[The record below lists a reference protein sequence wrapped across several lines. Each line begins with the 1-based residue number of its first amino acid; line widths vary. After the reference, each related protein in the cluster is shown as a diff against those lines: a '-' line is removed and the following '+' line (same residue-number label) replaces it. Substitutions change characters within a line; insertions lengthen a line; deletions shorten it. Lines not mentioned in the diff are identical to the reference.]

1 MFSDPRAASTDY
13 AALAARLTEA
23 LGLDRRPIAV
33 CLADRPPAAVAGP
46 ARPVAAGCV
55 FWQDA
60 ASGAIATGPADHA
73 HCAIGTFTHN
83 LHTDPAHETDRRD
96 ALRVFADLGYVRPE
110 DIPGIPVLAERP
122 RTIVYAPLATTPL
135 PPDVVL
141 LFVRADQT
149 LILAEA
155 SQSVDGGLAP
165 AMGRPACAVV
175 PHVRNTGRAA
185 LSLGCCGARA
195 YLDALGPEVA
205 LYALPGARLAAYTD
219 RIAELARANQVLTVF
234 HRLRRR
240 DVEAGRSPT
249 VRESLAAMGGG
260 PA

>member
-1 MFSDPRAASTDY
+1 MSSQPGTVPPDY
-13 AALAARLTEA
+13 PTLAARLTEA
-23 LGLDRRPIAV
+23 LGLTRGPVAV
-33 CLADRPPAAVAGP
+33 CLADRPPAGVGRP
-46 ARPVAAGCV
+46 SRPVAAGCV

-60 ASGAIATGPADHA
+60 TDGALATGPADHA

-83 LHTDPAHETDRRD
+83 LDTDPAHELDRRD

-195 YLDALGPEVA
+195 YLDALTPDVA
-205 LYALPGARLAAYTD
+205 LYALPGARLVAYTD
-219 RIAELARANQVLTVF
+219 RIAELARANQVLATF

-240 DVEAGRSPT
+240 QVEAGGSPT
-249 VRESLAAMGGG
+249 VRESLAAMEG
-260 PA
+260 

>member
-1 MFSDPRAASTDY
+1 MPTEPVTAPTDH

-23 LGLDRRPIAV
+23 LGLARPPIAV
-33 CLADRPPAAVAGP
+33 CLTDRPPAGVAGP
-46 ARPVAAGCV
+46 PRPVAAGCV

-60 ASGAIATGPADHA
+60 AGGAIATGPADHA
-73 HCAIGTFTHN
+73 RCAIGSFTHN
-83 LHTDPAHETDRRD
+83 LDTDPAHENDRRD

-110 DIPGIPVLAERP
+110 DVPSIPVLASRP
-122 RTIVYAPLATTPL
+122 GAIVYAPLATTPL

-141 LFVRADQT
+141 LFVRADQA
-149 LILAEA
+149 LILVEA

-175 PHVRNTGRAA
+175 PQVRNTGRAA

-205 LYALPGARLAAYTD
+205 LYAIPGARLAAYTD
-219 RIAELARANQVLTVF
+219 RIAELAHANQVLTAF
-234 HRLRRR
+234 HRQRRR
-240 DVEAGRSPT
+240 DVEAGRSRT
-249 VRESLAAMGGG
+249 VRETLAAMSGD

>member
-1 MFSDPRAASTDY
+1 MMEHAPTGY
-13 AALAARLTEA
+13 ATLAARLTEV
-23 LGLDRRPIAV
+23 LGLDRPPIAV
-33 CLADRPPAAVAGP
+33 CLADQAPVGVAGP
-46 ARPVAAGCV
+46 PRPVAAGCV
-55 FWQDA
+55 FWQEA
-60 ASGAIATGPADHA
+60 ARGAIATGPADHA
-73 HCAIGTFTHN
+73 QCAIGTFTHN
-83 LHTDPAHETDRRD
+83 LATEPAHETDRRD

-122 RTIVYAPLATTPL
+122 RAIVYAPLATTPL

-155 SQSVDGGLAP
+155 SQSLDGGLAP
-165 AMGRPACAVV
+165 AMGRPACALI

-185 LSLGCCGARA
+185 LSLGCCGARV
-195 YLDALGPEVA
+195 YLDALAPAVA
-205 LYALPGARLAAYTD
+205 LFALPGARLAAYTE
-219 RIAELARANQVLTVF
+219 RIAELARANQILTAF

-249 VRESLAAMGGG
+249 VRESLAAVSGRRG
-260 PA
+260 